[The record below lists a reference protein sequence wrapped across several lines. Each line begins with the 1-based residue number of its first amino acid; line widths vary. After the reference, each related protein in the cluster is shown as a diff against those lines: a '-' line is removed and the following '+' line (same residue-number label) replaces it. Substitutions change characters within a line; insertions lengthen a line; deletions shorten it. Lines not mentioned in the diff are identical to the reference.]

1 MSNALTLARPYARA
15 AFSLARQNGRLA
27 GWSGLLGISAGI
39 AADERVAALL
49 GNPALDGHAM
59 VELVTPPGDIDPTYR
74 DFLSVLAENRRLA
87 LLTEIAGLFDALRA
101 EEEQVVR
108 AKVTSATALD
118 AAALDKIKA
127 SLARRFGRTVEVDTA
142 IDESLIGGAII
153 DAGDL
158 VIDGSVRAKLAR
170 LQTAM
175 TH

>member
-1 MSNALTLARPYARA
+1 MSNALTMARPYARA
-15 AFSLARQNGRLA
+15 AFALARQNGRLS
-27 GWSGLLGISAGI
+27 GWSSLLAASARI
-39 AADERVAALL
+39 AADERVGALL
-49 GNPALDGHAM
+49 GNPALDANGM
-59 VELVTPPGDIDPTYR
+59 VELVMPPGEVDPTFR
-74 DFLSVLAENRRLA
+74 DFLAALAENRRLP
-87 LLTEIAGLFDALRA
+87 LLTEIAGLFEALRA

-118 AAALDKIKA
+118 AAELDKIKA
-127 SLARRFGRTVEVDTA
+127 ALARRFGRNVDVETA

>member
-1 MSNALTLARPYARA
+1 M
-15 AFSLARQNGRLA
+15 
-27 GWSGLLGISAGI
+27 
-39 AADERVAALL
+39 
-49 GNPALDGHAM
+49 
-59 VELVTPPGDIDPTYR
+59 
-74 DFLSVLAENRRLA
+74 
-87 LLTEIAGLFDALRA
+87 
-101 EEEQVVR
+101 R

-118 AAALDKIKA
+118 AAELDKIKA
-127 SLARRFGRTVEVDTA
+127 ALARRFGRNVDVETA

>member
-1 MSNALTLARPYARA
+1 M
-15 AFSLARQNGRLA
+15 
-27 GWSGLLGISAGI
+27 
-39 AADERVAALL
+39 
-49 GNPALDGHAM
+49 
-59 VELVTPPGDIDPTYR
+59 
-74 DFLSVLAENRRLA
+74 
-87 LLTEIAGLFDALRA
+87 
-101 EEEQVVR
+101 VR

-118 AAALDKIKA
+118 AAELDKIKA
-127 SLARRFGRTVEVDTA
+127 ALARRFGRNVDVETA

>member
-15 AFSLARQNGRLA
+15 AFTLARQNGRLA
-27 GWSGLLGISAGI
+27 GWASLLGISARI
-39 AADERVAALL
+39 AADDRVAALL
-49 GNPALDGHAM
+49 GNPALDGNAM

-74 DFLSVLAENRRLA
+74 DFLSALAENRRLP
-87 LLTEIAGLFDALRA
+87 LLTEIAGLFESLRA

-118 AAALDKIKA
+118 AAELDKIKA
-127 SLARRFGRTVEVDTA
+127 SLARRFGRNVEVETA
-142 IDESLIGGAII
+142 IDESLIGGAVI

-175 TH
+175 SH